1 MEKKVL
7 DKVLD
12 NKKNRAALLAFVA
25 IMLCFICILVMGLF
39 YLSSVRQ
46 GMLNQATAN
55 VLSMTQQHQVAF
67 SNFIELDRERL
78 HSFAVNFAEGVST
91 DSETIESKLTAFNR
105 VDAVYVIYD
114 IDHGLYYSNYT
125 NGAQEIPD
133 DLLEVYSSL
142 QGSGIRKP
150 YQSMITGNTMF
161 GYYESFRFADG
172 KRGLL
177 QKGYDSSRVSAE
189 FSLSFYNDQGFAFV
203 TDTDGEVLLRST
215 GSVNGYAADNVL
227 ELISSSD
234 NSAEQQAECER
245 LRRLLAEHRVGTETF
260 HSRGTQYVY
269 TFVPVSAYNEWY
281 LISIVPYSAMLGEAN
296 QVVNNSQVVSIVLV
310 LLVGFLGLSA
320 IYVQHTTRNA
330 EKKERAIRYHEQR
343 FSTLAT
349 FLANNTDDVYIM
361 MDHESYAVE
370 FISPNIFRVL
380 GISEEEVSRN
390 IGVLGYAT
398 YINND
403 APGYEDLH
411 RLVGSA
417 TLGPFETERINPQ
430 TGMHCWFL
438 ETVYAVN
445 IQDQEK
451 IVTYI
456 SNRTSEHETQEA
468 LSSALET
475 ARVANKSKSSFLS
488 SMSHDI
494 RTPLNAIIGLIVLL
508 QQDAHEPDRVIEYAQ
523 RMSAASQ
530 HLLALINDILDMNKI
545 ESGSVTLNIADFNMA
560 EVIDEIVSIIR
571 PQTKAKRQEFKISIS
586 QLPHEHLCGDK
597 MRINQV
603 LINLLSN
610 AVKYTQTGGSIEI
623 AVCELPQVV
632 PHYSHI
638 QFRVADN
645 GMGMSEDY
653 LNVIFDPFTREKDTL
668 TNKIQGTGLGM
679 AITKNLVDLMGGAI
693 HVESEK
699 GKGSVFT
706 VELDLRVQDGEVDT
720 GFWKQNN
727 IRRMIVVDNE
737 EDTCRHVVT
746 SMLHTGVEVLY
757 ETEGQKALTT
767 ISAAREAGNP
777 FDLILLD
784 WKMPG
789 LSGLET
795 ARLIRQNY
803 SRKIPILIFTAYDW
817 EEIEDEASEI
827 GIDHFVP
834 KPFFLSNFTRA
845 VEKVMGS
852 RKMSAAAAAKVSV
865 AQGKRFMIVE
875 DIDVN
880 RLILNKILTNC
891 GAECVAAEN
900 GKEAVDLFLKSEAG
914 TYDMIL
920 MDVQMPVMN
929 GYDAT
934 RAIRASEHPEASTI
948 PIVAMTANAFADDVR
963 DALDSGMDAHIA
975 KPIVLEQLEQ
985 TMRKVFE
992 EKERRADS

>member
-1 MEKKVL
+1 MEKKML
-7 DKVLD
+7 D
-12 NKKNRAALLAFVA
+12 KKNRSAALAFIA
-25 IMLCFICILVMGLF
+25 IVVCFICILAMGLF
-39 YLSSVRQ
+39 YLASVRR
-46 GMLNQATAN
+46 GVLNQATAN

-67 SNFIELDRERL
+67 SNFIEQDRERL
-78 HSFAVNFAEGVST
+78 HSFAVNFAEGDST
-91 DSETIESKLTAFNR
+91 DSKTIESKLTAFGR
-105 VDAVYVIYD
+105 IDAVYSIYD

-125 NGAQEIPD
+125 NGPQELPE
-133 DLLEVYSSL
+133 DLLKEYSSF
-142 QGSGIRKP
+142 QGSGIRRP
-150 YQSMITGNTMF
+150 YQSIINGATLF
-161 GYYESFRFADG
+161 GYYETFRFADG
-172 KRGLL
+172 GRGLL

-203 TDTDGEVLLRST
+203 TDTNGDVLLRST
-215 GSVNGYAADNVL
+215 GSVNGYAADNL
-227 ELISSSD
+227 LDLIRASGND
-234 NSAEQQAECER
+234 DAQQTEIER
-245 LRRLLAEHRVGTETF
+245 LRKLLTEHRVGTETF
-260 HSRGTQYVY
+260 HSGGTEYVY
-269 TFVPVSAYNEWY
+269 TFVPVSAYNDWY
-281 LISIVPYSAMLGEAN
+281 LISIVPYAAMLGEAN
-296 QVVNNSQVVSIVLV
+296 QVVNNSHVVSIVLV
-310 LLVGFLGLSA
+310 LLLVILGLA
-320 IYVQHTTRNA
+320 TIYVQHTTRSVA
-330 EKKERAIRYHEQR
+330 KKEQTIHYHEQR
-343 FSTLAT
+343 FNTLAT
-349 FLANNTDDVYIM
+349 FLSNNTDDVYIL
-361 MDHESYAVE
+361 MDHESYSVE

-398 YINND
+398 YINNN
-403 APGYEDLH
+403 APGYDDLH
-411 RLVGSA
+411 QLRGDS

-430 TGMHCWFL
+430 TGMHCWFQ
-438 ETVYAVN
+438 ETVYAVD
-445 IQDQEK
+445 IQGQEK

-456 SNRTSEHETQEA
+456 SNRTAEHETQEA
-468 LSSALET
+468 LSAALET
-475 ARVANKSKSSFLS
+475 ARIANKSKSSFLS

-560 EVIDEIVSIIR
+560 EIIDEIVSIIR

-586 QLPHEHLCGDK
+586 QLPNEHLCGDK
-597 MRINQV
+597 TRINQV

-623 AVCELPQVV
+623 SVRELPQVV

-679 AITKNLVDLMGGAI
+679 AITKNLVDLMGGTI
-693 HVESEK
+693 HVESRK
-699 GKGSVFT
+699 GEGSTFT
-706 VELDLRVQDGEVDT
+706 VELDLRIQDGEVDT
-720 GFWKQNN
+720 EFWVNHDIK
-727 IRRMIVVDNE
+727 RMIVVDNE
-737 EDTCRHVVT
+737 EVICRHVVT
-746 SMLHTGVEVLY
+746 SMLRTGVEVLY
-757 ETEGQKALTT
+757 ETDGEQALST
-767 ISAAREAGNP
+767 IRAAREAGNP

-803 SRKIPILIFTAYDW
+803 SRKVPILIFTAYDW
-817 EEIEDEASEI
+817 EDIEDEASEI

-852 RKMSAAAAAKVSV
+852 RKMSAMSATKVSA

-900 GKEAVDLFLKSEAG
+900 GQEAVDLFMKSEPG

-929 GYDAT
+929 GYEAT
-934 RAIRASEHPEASTI
+934 RAIRASSHPEASTI

-975 KPIVLEQLEQ
+975 KPIVLEQLEL

-992 EKERRADS
+992 EKERRAGS

>member
-1 MEKKVL
+1 MGKKIP
-7 DKVLD
+7 
-12 NKKNRAALLAFVA
+12 NKKNHSTLLVFIS
-25 IMLCFICILVMGLF
+25 IMVCLICILIMGLF
-39 YLSSVRQ
+39 YVTSVRE
-46 GMLNQATAN
+46 GLLDQAIAN

-78 HSFAVNFAEGVST
+78 HSFAVNFAEGTST
-91 DSETIESKLTAFNR
+91 DGETIENKLTAFNR
-105 VDAVYVIYD
+105 VDAVYVVYD

-125 NGAQEIPD
+125 NGPQEIPE
-133 DLLEVYSSL
+133 DLLETYSSL
-142 QGSGIRKP
+142 RGSGIRKP
-150 YQSMITGNTMF
+150 YQSVITGNTVF

-172 KRGLL
+172 AYGLL
-177 QKGYDSSRVSAE
+177 QKAYDSSRISAE

-203 TDTDGEVLLRST
+203 TDTDGDVLLRST
-215 GSVNGYAADNVL
+215 GSINGYAADNVL
-227 ELISSSD
+227 DFISSSEEG
-234 NSAEQQAECER
+234 SGQHAERER
-245 LRRLLAEHRVGTETF
+245 LNNLLSEHRVGTETF
-260 HSRGTQYVY
+260 HSGGIEYVY
-269 TFVPVSAYNEWY
+269 TFVPVSAYSDWY

-296 QVVNNSQVVSIVLV
+296 HVVNNSQIASVILMLLLVTLV
-310 LLVGFLGLSA
+310 LATFY
-320 IYVQHTTRNA
+320 IQHTSRNA
-330 EKKERAIRYHEQR
+330 EKKEQAIHYHEQR
-343 FSTLAT
+343 FNMLAT

-361 MDHESYAVE
+361 MDRDTYAVD

-380 GISEEEVSRN
+380 GISEEEVARN

-398 YINND
+398 YTSSD
-403 APGYEDLH
+403 APTYDDLH
-411 RLVGSA
+411 RLLAGS
-417 TLGPFETERINPQ
+417 TLGPFDTERINPQ
-430 TGMHCWFL
+430 TGMHCWFR

-456 SNRTSEHETQEA
+456 SNRTTEHETQET
-468 LSSALET
+468 LSMALET
-475 ARVANKSKSSFLS
+475 ARIANKSKSSFLS

-545 ESGSVTLNIADFNMA
+545 ESGSVKLNIADFNMA
-560 EVIDEIVSIIR
+560 EVVDEIVSIIR

-610 AVKYTQTGGSIEI
+610 AMKYTQVGGTIEI
-623 AVCELPQVV
+623 AVCELPQVIQ
-632 PHYSHI
+632 HYSHI
-638 QFRVADN
+638 QFRVKDN
-645 GMGMSEDY
+645 GMGMSEEY
-653 LNVIFDPFTREKDTL
+653 LKVIFDPFTREKDTL

-679 AITKNLVDLMGGAI
+679 AITKSLVDLMGGTI
-693 HVESEK
+693 QVESK
-699 GKGSVFT
+699 KDQGSTFT
-706 VELDLRVQDGEVDT
+706 VELDLRIQDGEVDAA
-720 GFWKQNN
+720 FWTNHSIQ
-727 IRRMIVVDNE
+727 RMIVVDNE
-737 EDTCRHVVT
+737 EDTCRHVIT

-757 ETEGQKALTT
+757 ETDGQTALAT
-767 ISAAREAGNP
+767 IRAARESGNP

-789 LSGLET
+789 LNGLQT

-834 KPFFLSNFTRA
+834 KPFFLSNFMRA

-852 RKMSAAAAAKVSV
+852 RKIAAAATTKVSA

-875 DIDVN
+875 DIEVN

-900 GKEAVDLFLKSEAG
+900 GQVAVDLFTKSAPG

-934 RAIRASEHPEASTI
+934 RAIRASDHPEASTI

-975 KPIVLEQLEQ
+975 KPIVLEQLEL

-992 EKERRADS
+992 EKERKENP